1 MLCEFRA
8 IKAFTMAAA
17 LVAGFAAAPAQ
28 AAGEENWKFSGT
40 IEIDSTQLA
49 FIFSG
54 KFGGGVLE
62 YEGKEYKFSTGGLGI
77 GGMGLQGIN
86 AVGAVYN
93 LDDISKFEG
102 TYVEGRA
109 GITVIKG
116 AGAMRLSNGHG
127 VIIDLKASTKGA
139 ALSLGVDGMVITLK
153 K

>member
-116 AGAMRLSNGHG
+116 VGGMWLKNDNGV
-127 VIIDLKASTKGA
+127 VIHLKASAEGL
-139 ALSLGVDGMVITLK
+139 ALSLGAEGLK
-153 K
+153 ISMD